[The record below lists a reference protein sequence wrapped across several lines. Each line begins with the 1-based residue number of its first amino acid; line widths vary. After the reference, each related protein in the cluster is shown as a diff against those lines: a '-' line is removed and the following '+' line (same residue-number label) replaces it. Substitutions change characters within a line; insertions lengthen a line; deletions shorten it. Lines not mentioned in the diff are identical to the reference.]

1 MTDKETRRE
10 DLILTAREV
19 FFQYGV
25 RKTTIDDIA
34 QACGMTKSSLY
45 HYFSGKEDLIR
56 AVARMVMDENLEKY
70 EAVVAKE
77 IPLVDS
83 LAALIKTIIARQKEM
98 YPKFLASLEE
108 VLELIPMLKD
118 VITGYQQSVL
128 NLIKKRLTKAV
139 EMGEYN
145 NLPVE
150 EFSSI
155 LMILIH
161 HQVKQ
166 CTDPSMAVL
175 DSSDPYALISLLL
188 DPYRGTSSAA
198 GGSH

>member
-1 MTDKETRRE
+1 MTDKETRRD
-10 DLILTAREV
+10 DLVHTAREV

-56 AVARMVMDENLEKY
+56 AVAQMVMDENLQKY
-70 EAVVAKE
+70 EVVVSKE
-77 IPLVDS
+77 RPLVDTLS
-83 LAALIKTIIARQKEM
+83 ALIDAIIARQKEM

-108 VLELIPMLKD
+108 VMELIPVLKD
-118 VITGYQQSVL
+118 VIHGYQSSIL
-128 NLIKKRLTKAV
+128 KLIKDRLSHAV
-139 EMGEYN
+139 ESGEYVE
-145 NLPVE
+145 LPIE

-161 HQVKQ
+161 HHVKQ
-166 CTDPSMAVL
+166 CTDHSMTILTA
-175 DSSDPYALISLLL
+175 SEPRNLITLLL
-188 DPYRGTSSAA
+188 DPYSVKTTVAESSR
-198 GGSH
+198 